1 MNTLKFLT
9 LAVLFIGFTSCSSDD
24 DGGTPPQAVEFET
37 ITNLYAP
44 QETDYTTTPPTIAG
58 DYIKFSFETGT
69 SVTGDDWDIAFRG
82 TTILVNGGESTANG
96 QPNRT
101 GNGAGYIVS
110 NIFNDLSEVN
120 TESFNQDN
128 ATSGLAIQNWYTY
141 DGDNH
146 MIYPTAGKVLV
157 IRTHDNKYA
166 KMEITSYYEDG
177 IPNAETGAT
186 NFQYYTFNYVYQPN
200 EGVTT
205 F

>member
-9 LAVLFIGFTSCSSDD
+9 LAVLFINFTSCSSDD
-24 DGGTPPQAVEFET
+24 DNGTPSQAVEFET
-37 ITNLYAP
+37 VANLYAP
-44 QETDYTTTPPTIAG
+44 QTGGQGTGEDPSG
-58 DYIKFSFETGT
+58 EFIKFSFSLGAITTSET
-69 SVTGDDWDIAFRG
+69 DWDVAFRG

-101 GNGAGYIVS
+101 GNAAGYIVS
-110 NIFNDLSEVN
+110 DIFNDLLEVSI
-120 TESFNQDN
+120 ESFNQDN

-166 KMEITSYYEDG
+166 KMEITSYYEDET
-177 IPNAETGAT
+177 PNAEIAPT
-186 NFQYYTFNYVYQPN
+186 NYQYYTFNYVYQPN
-200 EGVTT
+200 EDVMH